1 MDGVGLPG
9 VQAVKFRAFFAWF
22 DFWIGAYYDVG
33 HRTLYVCPL
42 PMCVLR
48 FEFASA
54 KNESK
59 HRLDRRPQRSD
70 DGTNDL
76 A

>member
-1 MDGVGLPG
+1 M
-9 VQAVKFRAFFAWF
+9 KFRAFFAWF

-48 FEFASA
+48 FEFAGA
-54 KNESK
+54 KDESK
-59 HRLDRRPQRSD
+59 HRLDRGKD
-70 DGTNDL
+70 
-76 A
+76 